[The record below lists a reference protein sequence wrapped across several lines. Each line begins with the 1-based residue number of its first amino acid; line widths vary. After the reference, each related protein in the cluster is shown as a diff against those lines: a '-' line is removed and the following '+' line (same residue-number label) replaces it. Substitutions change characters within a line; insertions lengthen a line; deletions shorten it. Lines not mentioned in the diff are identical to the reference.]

1 MLSGA
6 LMFGAVR
13 AWVTLLFPSLY
24 RTRELI
30 ADNIQYWVKN
40 CIKEKTPSFNIF
52 VHLNNLLI
60 RFAQMS
66 M

>member
-1 MLSGA
+1 M
-6 LMFGAVR
+6 
-13 AWVTLLFPSLY
+13 FPSLY

-40 CIKEKTPSFNIF
+40 CIKGKTPSFNIF